1 MVWALVAKRRWW
13 LGEEMHGVWSRGLRP
28 RGIPASTWREVVEKD
43 CQARKLNKEDRRR
56 KLIKDVWWTGW
67 VCVGECFFWY
77 RPTRVVPDKGPLN
90 GCVCVI
96 YFFTILY
103 AWQALGLR
111 RDDTFSTTMLNNSV
125 EQLVSEMD
133 PCPGCLL
140 SACFCCTHPL
150 ANNKNYACLRFHKV
164 VSAHYQ
170 SVCGMF
176 ALLDIIL
183 LPCLA
188 LHACYS
194 DSKIMTAHNS
204 YWCYC
209 EVAVTVWGKTW
220 TAGCVCVVVSG
231 KASIFY
237 TDVQPVSS
245 LLRT

>member
-1 MVWALVAKRRWW
+1 MSDEQDGCAWVKSLLVPAYPGSPGQRPVKRLCVCNLFFLQYCMLDRHWDWDATIRSRQQCWTTVSNSLSVRW
-13 LGEEMHGVWSRGLRP
+13 
-28 RGIPASTWREVVEKD
+28 
-43 CQARKLNKEDRRR
+43 
-56 KLIKDVWWTGW
+56 
-67 VCVGECFFWY
+67 
-77 RPTRVVPDKGPLN
+77 TRV
-90 GCVCVI
+90 
-96 YFFTILY
+96 
-103 AWQALGLR
+103 Q
-111 RDDTFSTTMLNNSV
+111 
-125 EQLVSEMD
+125 
-133 PCPGCLL
+133 
-140 SACFCCTHPL
+140 
-150 ANNKNYACLRFHKV
+150 V
-164 VSAHYQ
+164 VSCRLAFVAHTHLQTTRIMPVSVFTKSFLHIYQ
-170 SVCGMF
+170 SVCGTF

-245 LLRT
+245 LLQT